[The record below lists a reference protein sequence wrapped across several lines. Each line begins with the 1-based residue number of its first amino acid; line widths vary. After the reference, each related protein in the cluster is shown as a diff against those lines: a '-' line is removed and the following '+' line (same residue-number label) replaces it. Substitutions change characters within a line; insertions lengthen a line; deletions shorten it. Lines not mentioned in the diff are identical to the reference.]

1 MRWDGWP
8 LQVEEAAS
16 CAPGQMWRPVQQ
28 QALPHTGLSQVQHT
42 QKKERNRQTERQT
55 GKRTHRLKSGSTHL
69 RVGPGHR
76 IAQHR
81 GLSTHRREGALQQEL
96 GHPAHSRG
104 AQGRRQAGKQQLHQ
118 GPAQRRGGGK
128 GLEVARLGGHGN
140 SGQRKGGRRAN
151 SSSTRGP
158 KISDGEERGRWDRE
172 CVKDGLGG
180 MRATAGRQVAGAHT
194 EQRLKSQEVHL
205 SSC

>member
-1 MRWDGWP
+1 MPPAVGVLPGRCGG
-8 LQVEEAAS
+8 QSAAS
-16 CAPGQMWRPVQQ
+16 TTPQGS
-28 QALPHTGLSQVQHT
+28 LTGPKT
-42 QKKERNRQTERQT
+42 QKKERDRQTDGQTNRQAN
-55 GKRTHRLKSGSTHL
+55 KRLTSGSTHL
-69 RVGPGHR
+69 RVGPSHR
-76 IAQHR
+76 VAQHR